1 MKAYIIIFLVEII
14 LVSCYDNTLVDPG
27 RGYSN
32 LTIKVFNRDNSPAVG
47 SKVLIKMYLGR
58 GSIEQEK
65 APTIVDD
72 STDVNGEFSTKL
84 LEGEYIIETRIF
96 HGFAYYSTYDGIQ
109 MIGGLNRNRD
119 LRPFNNVGQ
128 ISFSIQN
135 SQGKPVPDINIALL
149 SKIYKN
155 RVKFDDYLNLFFM
168 SGKTDT
174 SGAITFK
181 EVPNNYIFGLII
193 YRNDSL
199 YYPSSVGFS
208 TSSLYDNQINKVYI
222 NF

>member
-1 MKAYIIIFLVEII
+1 MKTFILFICFGIV
-14 LVSCYDNTLVDPG
+14 LVSCYDNILVDPR

-32 LTIKVFNRDNSPAVG
+32 LKIKVFNKDNSPAGG

-58 GSIEQEK
+58 GSVEQDN

-72 STDVNGEFSTKL
+72 STDMNGEFSTKL
-84 LEGEYIIETRIF
+84 LEGEYIIETRIYY
-96 HGFAYYSTYDGIQ
+96 GYAYYSTSNGIQ
-109 MIGGLNRNRD
+109 MIGGLDRYRE
-119 LRPFNNVGQ
+119 LRPYDNVGQ
-128 ISFSIQN
+128 ITFLIQN
-135 SQGKPVPDINIALL
+135 SKGQPVPDINIVLL

-155 RVKFDDYLNLFFM
+155 KVKFNDYLKLFFM

-174 SGAITFK
+174 SGRIIFN
-181 EVPNNYIFGLII
+181 EVPNKYIFGLII

-199 YYPSSVGFS
+199 FYTSSVGYS
-208 TSSLYDNQINKVYI
+208 TSSLYDDNINKVFI